1 MKVAEIM
8 TRCVRHCRMTDSLEH
23 VAKLMWDHDV
33 GALPVLDGRGHTV
46 AMITDRDICMAAYTQ
61 GKPLREIPVGVA
73 ASDGVHFVRPDDSL
87 ETAQAI
93 MKTHRVRRV
102 PVVDAGGNLVG
113 VIAVTDV
120 IRRARSSREAGD
132 PLDLDQVVRTL
143 GDVLRPHDPRLHLD
157 EPGGAE
163 STAATAHRRGA

>member
-8 TRCVRHCRMTDSLEH
+8 TQCVRHCRMTDSLEH

-33 GALPVLDGRGHTV
+33 GALPVLDGRGDTV
-46 AMITDRDICMAAYTQ
+46 AMITDRDVCMAAYTQ
-61 GKPLREIPVGVA
+61 GKPLHEIRVSTA
-73 ASDGVHFVRPDDSL
+73 ASHGIHFVRPDDSL
-87 ETAQAI
+87 EAAQAL
-93 MKTHRVRRV
+93 MKMHRVRRV
-102 PVVDAGGNLVG
+102 PVLDAGGNLVG

-143 GDVLRPHDPRLHLD
+143 GEVLRPHDPRLHPD
-157 EPGGAE
+157 EVGGAE
-163 STAATAHRRGA
+163 SPAATAHRRDA